1 MPMNPIAKELNT
13 LISQANPHILD
24 MLSNMGKALFFPK
37 GILSQSAEAKVK
49 AHRIN
54 ATIGI
59 AKQDGHVLALPAVT
73 RYVPGIDPDDYLPY
87 APSFGLP
94 GLREQWR
101 KDLFEKNPSLAGCNI
116 SLPVVTSGI
125 THGVSIFSDM
135 WIDPGNVVI
144 LPDMMWGNYNMTFTV
159 RNQAEIVHYKAYDDG
174 LTRFNVDD
182 FETVVRTQADI
193 NDKIITV
200 LNFPHNPSGY
210 SLTRQEAERVAD
222 ILLDIARSGTHVVA
236 VCDDAYFGLFFD
248 EDTSKES
255 LFARLAGK
263 HERLVAVKLDGATKE
278 DYVWGLRV
286 GFITYGMAA
295 DPAAMDGLN
304 QALEKKTAGCI
315 RGNISNASHLGQTL
329 LLKAMAD
336 RDYHPQ
342 KQEKFDLLKQR
353 AARIKTVLA
362 DPVYRS
368 GFDVYPFNSGYFM
381 CIRLK
386 DVDAEQLRCHLLD
399 QYGVGLI
406 AIGDRNIRV
415 AFSCLEETD
424 VKTLFDLILQGI
436 TDLRSA

>member
-1 MPMNPIAKELNT
+1 MNVIAKELND
-13 LISQANPHILD
+13 LISQANPHIME

-37 GILSQSAEAKVK
+37 GILSQSAEAKIK

-59 AKQDGHVLALPAVT
+59 AKQGGHVLNLPAVT
-73 RYVPGIDPDDYLPY
+73 RFVQGIEPDDYLPY

-94 GLREQWR
+94 GLREQWK
-101 KDLFEKNPSLAGCNI
+101 KDIYEKNPSLTGCDI

-135 WIDPGNVVI
+135 WIDPGDVII

-159 RNQAEIVHYKAYDDG
+159 RNRAKIVHYRAYDDA

-182 FETVVRTQADI
+182 FESVIRAQAKKH
-193 NDKIITV
+193 DKIVTV

-210 SLTRQEAERVAD
+210 SVTRKESDRVAD
-222 ILLDIARSGTHVVA
+222 ILLDIAESGTNVVVA
-236 VCDDAYFGLFFD
+236 CDDAYFGLFYD
-248 EDTSKES
+248 EETSKES
-255 LFARLAGK
+255 LFARLAGR
-263 HERLVAVKLDGATKE
+263 HARLAAIKLDGATKE
-278 DYVWGLRV
+278 DYVWGFRV
-286 GFITYGMAA
+286 GFITYGMAT
-295 DPAAMDGLN
+295 DPAKIDGLN

-315 RGNISNASHLGQTL
+315 RGNISNASHLGQAI

-336 RDYHPQ
+336 PDYPVQ
-342 KQEKFDLLKQR
+342 KQEKFHLLKQR
-353 AARIKTVLA
+353 AAKIKTVLA
-362 DPVYRS
+362 DDSYQS

-386 DVDAEQLRCHLLD
+386 DVDAEQLRLHLLD
-399 QYGVGLI
+399 KYGVGLI

-415 AFSCLEETD
+415 AFSCLEEMD
-424 VKTLFDLILQGI
+424 VKPLFDIVMQGI
-436 TDLRSA
+436 TDLRNT

>member
-1 MPMNPIAKELNT
+1 
-13 LISQANPHILD
+13 
-24 MLSNMGKALFFPK
+24 
-37 GILSQSAEAKVK
+37 
-49 AHRIN
+49 
-54 ATIGI
+54 
-59 AKQDGHVLALPAVT
+59 
-73 RYVPGIDPDDYLPY
+73 
-87 APSFGLP
+87 
-94 GLREQWR
+94 
-101 KDLFEKNPSLAGCNI
+101 
-116 SLPVVTSGI
+116 
-125 THGVSIFSDM
+125 
-135 WIDPGNVVI
+135 
-144 LPDMMWGNYNMTFTV
+144 
-159 RNQAEIVHYKAYDDG
+159 
-174 LTRFNVDD
+174 
-182 FETVVRTQADI
+182 
-193 NDKIITV
+193 
-200 LNFPHNPSGY
+200 
-210 SLTRQEAERVAD
+210 
-222 ILLDIARSGTHVVA
+222 
-236 VCDDAYFGLFFD
+236 
-248 EDTSKES
+248 
-255 LFARLAGK
+255 
-263 HERLVAVKLDGATKE
+263 
-278 DYVWGLRV
+278 
-286 GFITYGMAA
+286 
-295 DPAAMDGLN
+295 MDGLN

-336 RDYHPQ
+336 RDYHAQ